1 MMAPLDLVAVVD
13 DNRDIRE
20 MLRDALAR
28 FGFQTELF
36 ASAGE
41 FLAAAPTCR
50 ASCVLLDVQ
59 LDDACGIELAN
70 DLAGLGFR
78 FPIIFMTASTCE
90 AIRRRALDAGCAA
103 FLHKPFALNELTRAI
118 RTVIAT
124 KSDRS
129 GLA

>member
-1 MMAPLDLVAVVD
+1 MMAHLDLVAVID

-20 MLRDALAR
+20 MLQDALAR
-28 FGFQTELF
+28 FGFQAELF

-59 LDDACGIELAN
+59 LDDACGIDLAR

-90 AIRRRALDAGCAA
+90 TIRRRAHDTGCAA
-103 FLHKPFALNELTRAI
+103 FLQKPFALNELTQAI
-118 RTVIAT
+118 KTAIT
-124 KSDRS
+124 PKPDPSMII
-129 GLA
+129 